1 VKILLDVSSV
11 TVPLSGIGRYA
22 LELARNLPL
31 QDQVEELVFLDNGR
45 VLEQFDPA
53 TPRVPEASGRL
64 RQLARQI
71 LPYDWVL
78 RPYRRRRARQTAEA
92 LDDFRDYIYFSPNFS
107 LPPVASIAVATL
119 HDLSVYHYPQ
129 FHPRDRVNYL
139 RDQISH
145 SVERADCLVTDS
157 EFIRSELLQLFS
169 VPPRK
174 VVHVPLG
181 VDPSFR
187 PRGEEDLAP
196 CMMRYGLSAGRYFLS
211 VGTVEPRKNLE
222 RLLQAY
228 MSLDPTL
235 RRSCPLVIVGAYG
248 WASESLM
255 TEIRRLQAAGE
266 VKYLDYVSEED
277 LPFIYAGACALC
289 YFSLY
294 EGFGLPVLEAMSSGV
309 PVLCSAASALPE
321 LCVDAGE
328 LVEPTDVSAMSQAM
342 QRALEDREWCE
353 QSALLGREHSNA
365 YTWARTAQ
373 RLVTVFGDLG

>member
-22 LELARNLPL
+22 LELARHLPQ
-31 QDQVEELVFLDNGR
+31 QDQVEKLVFLDNGQ
-45 VLEQFDPA
+45 VLERLDLA
-53 TPRVPEASGRL
+53 TPRTPEVSGRL

-92 LDDFRDYIYFSPNFS
+92 LEEFRDYIYFSPNFS
-107 LPPVASIAVATL
+107 LPPVASIAVAT
-119 HDLSVYHYPQ
+119 Q

-157 EFIRSELLQLFS
+157 EFVRSELLQLFS
-169 VPPRK
+169 LPSHK

-196 CMMRYGLSAGRYFLS
+196 CMARYGLSAGRYFLS
-211 VGTVEPRKNLE
+211 VGTIEPRKNLE

-228 MSLDPTL
+228 MSLDPAL
-235 RRSCPLVIVGAYG
+235 RQSCPLVIAGAYG
-248 WASESLM
+248 WASEPLM

-277 LPFIYAGACALC
+277 LPIIYSGAFALC

-321 LCVDAGE
+321 LCADGGE
-328 LVEPTDVSAMSQAM
+328 LVDPTDVSAMSLAM
-342 QRALEDREWCE
+342 QRALEDRTWRE
-353 QSALLGREHSNA
+353 QFALRGREKSKS

-373 RLVTVFGDLG
+373 GLVAAFGDLAGQCR